1 MEDVERGVCVWMG
14 SRVARVVGH
23 VSMAAAVL
31 LLTIAPGVH

>member
-1 MEDVERGVCVWMG
+1 MSNAVCVWMG